1 MSRVLNN
8 ILSMNELNLKDVEGI
23 GPAAIAK
30 LKKAG
35 VTSVKDIATQGL
47 EELSVALGS
56 TKDTASKYIE
66 SARELLRD
74 RGIIGEEF
82 IDGNKAL
89 EDREALPRISTGAP
103 DFDDWLKGGF
113 ESGGITELYGEYG
126 SGKSQIC
133 HVMSVQNT
141 GNTIFMD
148 TEGTFRPE
156 RIKEICQARNI
167 DVNETLGRMKVC
179 KLYSSRN
186 LERIVDNLA
195 NHVEQYDAKL
205 VIVDS
210 IIALHRSEFS
220 GRGTLAERQQKINQI
235 LHRLLRVA
243 EIYKIVV
250 IMTNQITTSPDTFY
264 GDPNK
269 ATGGNIIG
277 HASTYRIYLKKIGK
291 NRLATMIDS
300 PYHETSAH
308 KFSISKAGIEQAI
321 E

>member
-1 MSRVLNN
+1 MS
-8 ILSMNELNLKDVEGI
+8 ELNLKDVDGI
-23 GPAAIAK
+23 GPAALAK
-30 LKKAG
+30 LKKAE
-35 VTSVKDIATQGL
+35 VTSVKDLATQGL
-47 EELSVALGS
+47 EELAVTLGS

-66 SARELLRD
+66 SARELLREK
-74 RGIIGEEF
+74 GVIGDEF
-82 IDGNKAL
+82 VDGNIAL
-89 EDREALPRISTGAP
+89 EVREALPRISTGNQA
-103 DFDDWLKGGF
+103 FDDWLKGGF

-126 SGKSQIC
+126 SGKSQLC
-133 HVMSVQNT
+133 HIMSVQNQ

-156 RIKEICQARNI
+156 RIKEICQAREL
-167 DVNETLGRMKVC
+167 DVNATLARMKIC
-179 KLYSSRN
+179 KIYSAKN
-186 LERIVDNLA
+186 LERIVNNLA
-195 NHVEQYDAKL
+195 NYVEEFDAKL

-235 LHRLLRVA
+235 LHRLLRIA
-243 EIYKIVV
+243 EIYKVVV

-300 PYHETSAH
+300 PYHEQTAL
-308 KFSISKAGIEQAI
+308 KFSISKAGVQDFIE
-321 E
+321 

>member
-1 MSRVLNN
+1 MT
-8 ILSMNELNLKDVEGI
+8 ELNLKDVEGI
-23 GPAAIAK
+23 GVAAIAK
-30 LKKAG
+30 LKKAE
-35 VTSVKDIATQGL
+35 VTSVKDLATQSM
-47 EELSVALGS
+47 EELSVTVGC
-56 TKDTASKYIE
+56 TKETASKYIE
-66 SARELLRD
+66 SARELLREK
-74 RGIIGEEF
+74 GIIGEDF
-82 IDGNKAL
+82 VDGNVAL
-89 EDREALPRISTGAP
+89 EVREALPRISTGEQ

-113 ESGGITELYGEYG
+113 EAGGITELYGEYG
-126 SGKSQIC
+126 SGKSQLC
-133 HVMSVQNT
+133 HILSVQNL

-156 RIKEICQARNI
+156 RIKEIVQARNG
-167 DVNETLGRMKVC
+167 DYNEVLGRMKIC
-179 KLYSSRN
+179 KIYSAQN
-186 LERIVDNLA
+186 LERIVNNLA
-195 NHVEQYDAKL
+195 NYVEEFDAKL

-300 PYHETSAH
+300 PYHEQTAL
-308 KFSISKAGIEQAI
+308 KFSISKSGIEKFI

>member
-1 MSRVLNN
+1 MT
-8 ILSMNELNLKDVEGI
+8 ELNLKEVEGV
-23 GPAAIAK
+23 GTAAIAK
-30 LKKAG
+30 LKKAE
-35 VTSVKDIATQGL
+35 VTSVKDLATQGI
-47 EELSVALGS
+47 EELSVAVGC
-56 TKDTASKYIE
+56 TKETASKYIE
-66 SARELLRD
+66 SARELLREK
-74 RGIIGEEF
+74 GIIGEEF

-89 EDREALPRISTGAP
+89 EVREALPRISTGDK
-103 DFDDWLKGGF
+103 DFDEWFKGGI
-113 ESGGITELYGEYG
+113 EAGGITEFYGEYG
-126 SGKSQIC
+126 SGKSQLC
-133 HVMSVQNT
+133 HILSVQNT

-167 DVNETLGRMKVC
+167 DVNETLSRMKVC
-179 KLYSSRN
+179 KIYSSKN
-186 LERIVDNLA
+186 LERITNDLA
-195 NHVEQYDAKL
+195 NYVEAFDAKL
-205 VIVDS
+205 IIVDS

-235 LHRLLRVA
+235 LHRLLRIA

-277 HASTYRIYLKKIGK
+277 HASTYRIYLKKLGK

-300 PYHETSAH
+300 PYHENSAF
-308 KFSISKAGIEQAI
+308 KFTVTKAGVVKAED
-321 E
+321 